1 MTEIKPNPLT
11 LTETEARQALKV
23 SRSTLQKLR
32 ANGLYHLKVGRKV
45 LYTQRSIDD
54 FFNRLEHRDK

>member
-1 MTEIKPNPLT
+1 MTESKPNPLT
-11 LTETEARQALKV
+11 YTETEAQQALKV

-32 ANGLYHLKVGRKV
+32 AAGLYHLKVGRKV

-54 FFNRLEHRDK
+54 FFNRLEVRDK